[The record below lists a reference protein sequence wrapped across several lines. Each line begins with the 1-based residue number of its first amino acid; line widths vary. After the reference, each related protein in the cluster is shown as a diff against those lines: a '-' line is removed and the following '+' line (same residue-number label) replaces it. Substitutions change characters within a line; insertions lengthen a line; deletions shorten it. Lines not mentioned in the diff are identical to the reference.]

1 MVSSTIDLKRL
12 RAFSLVAKHGNL
24 RDAASRL
31 LLSTSAI
38 SIQINQLEKQLGVK
52 LFDRVGRKLVLLPA
66 GQTFL
71 DHVPAV
77 FDAVDDAV
85 ASIAKTKAA
94 KNRISIAVGPD
105 LTRIFATAI
114 GKFMR
119 NHPDVEIALQLKH
132 AQESLARILDG
143 EIDMVVGYFGKL
155 PKELVKR
162 TFMKSGFTMSFA
174 ASHPLARMKAPTL
187 RDMAA
192 YPVIALRQQ
201 TNLGQRIIRAFSE
214 AGVEPANYLEVG
226 NCQSAQE
233 LAVQC
238 IGVAFAH
245 SSCLEGY
252 QSSDMRSIDAT
263 QFLGKVDVAVVHH
276 RSRALSSLHQ
286 ELLDEMALDL
296 ARSNHGH
303 AETQPWPA
311 KKLVAL

>member
-1 MVSSTIDLKRL
+1 MVSSPIDLKKL

-66 GQTFL
+66 GQIFL

-77 FDAVDDAV
+77 FGAVDDAV
-85 ASIAKTKAA
+85 ASIAKTKAT

-105 LTRIFATAI
+105 LTRIFAAAI

-162 TFMKSGFTMSFA
+162 TFIKSGFTMSFA
-174 ASHPLARMKAPTL
+174 AAHPLAKITSPTL

-201 TNLGQRIIRAFSE
+201 TNMGQRILRAYAD

-226 NCQSAQE
+226 NCQSSLQ
-233 LAVQC
+233 LAVQS
-238 IGVAFAH
+238 IGVAVAH
-245 SSCLEGY
+245 ATCLEGY
-252 QSSDMRSIDAT
+252 QSGEMRSIDAT
-263 QFLGKVDVAVVHH
+263 QFFGKVDVAVVHH

-286 ELLDEMALDL
+286 ELLDDMALDL
-296 ARSNHGH
+296 NPSHQPRDMP
-303 AETQPWPA
+303 QPWAA
-311 KKLVAL
+311 KRVATV

>member
-1 MVSSTIDLKRL
+1 MLTSAVDLKKL

-24 RDAASRL
+24 RDAATRL

-66 GQTFL
+66 GQVFL
-71 DHVPAV
+71 DHVPQV
-77 FDAVDDAV
+77 FNAVDVAV
-85 ASIAKTKAA
+85 ASIAKTKAP

-105 LTRIFATAI
+105 LTRIFSAAI

-132 AQESLARILDG
+132 SQESLARILDG

-174 ASHPLARMKAPTL
+174 ASHPLAKIKSPSL
-187 RDMAA
+187 RDVAA

-201 TNLGQRIIRAFSE
+201 TNMGQRILRAFSE

-226 NCQSAQE
+226 NCQSSQE

-238 IGVAFAH
+238 IGVAVAH
-245 SSCLEGY
+245 TTCLVGY
-252 QSSDMRSIDAT
+252 QPSEMRSIDAT
-263 QFLGKVDVAVVHH
+263 KFLGKVDVAVVHH
-276 RSRALSSLHQ
+276 KSRAISSLHQ
-286 ELLDEMALDL
+286 ELLDEMAMDL
-296 ARSNHGH
+296 NRSSQDDALAHGSSI
-303 AETQPWPA
+303 AA
-311 KKLVAL
+311 AN